1 MPQYARYTVTPR
13 RPPAPAWVRVLKWT
27 VLVIVVATAASVGI
41 AFGYLQNTLAQA
53 GGKTKA
59 DKATVKAVK
68 KQLTVTHTSS
78 EPVNILVL
86 GSDRREHMA
95 GDKGRSD
102 SIMLLRIDPRA
113 KSISMLSIPRDLRV
127 EIPGWGTD
135 RINAAYSDGGP
146 ALSVAT
152 FKLLTGLPV
161 NHFLDVNFAG
171 FTDMVD
177 YLGGVYLDVDRQ
189 YYNNTAV
196 TGYSSINIQAGYQ
209 RLDGAD
215 ALAFVR
221 YRHDQLGD
229 WGRMQ
234 RQQLFLRELKRQAL
248 RWYNVLKFPKLI
260 RMFTRNIISDV
271 SSIKQLLA
279 LVQLALS
286 ADTSHIYQTH
296 LVGDPI
302 VVGGADE
309 LQASPA
315 EVAAVVDQFMHPL
328 RPPVAQPSGETQSK
342 STFTVSVSNGGATA
356 GSAAGAATQ
365 LTAQGYRTSVTGN
378 VVQGDTQ
385 ADLVYATQG
394 YLGNARKIA
403 AMLPPSRVVTLAR
416 APGVQGGV
424 TVVLGPS
431 YSGTLVLPQQAP
443 AGSTILTH
451 SPQDTAQW
459 QQLAHSTK
467 LKLRMPTSWVPG
479 YSYDWAMSR
488 TYTIPTGHGN
498 RGAAVVVGTTTSGG
512 YWQVEQMRWTDPPA
526 IDSPDAV
533 RTIKG
538 VRYLQ
543 FYNGDQL
550 HMVAW
555 QSGGT
560 LIWVSNTLD
569 NEISNDAMMALA
581 TSFARVK

>member
-1 MPQYARYTVTPR
+1 
-13 RPPAPAWVRVLKWT
+13 
-27 VLVIVVATAASVGI
+27 
-41 AFGYLQNTLAQA
+41 
-53 GGKTKA
+53 
-59 DKATVKAVK
+59 
-68 KQLTVTHTSS
+68 
-78 EPVNILVL
+78 
-86 GSDRREHMA
+86 
-95 GDKGRSD
+95 
-102 SIMLLRIDPRA
+102 
-113 KSISMLSIPRDLRV
+113 MLSIPRDLRV

-215 ALAFVR
+215 ALSFVR
-221 YRHDQLGD
+221 FRHDQLGD

-248 RWYNVLKFPKLI
+248 RWQNVLKFPKLI
-260 RMFTRNIISDV
+260 RMFTHNTISDV
-271 SSIKQLLA
+271 SSIKQFLA
-279 LVQLALS
+279 LVQLGLS
-286 ADTSHIYQTH
+286 VNTSHIYQTH
-296 LVGDPI
+296 LVGEPI

-309 LQASPA
+309 LQASPS
-315 EVAAVVDQFMHPL
+315 EVAAVVDQFLHPQH
-328 RPPVAQPSGETQSK
+328 PPVVQASGETQAK
-342 STFTVSVSNGGATA
+342 STFKVSVSNGGATA

-365 LTAQGYRTSVTGN
+365 LAAQGYATTVAGN

-385 ADLVYATQG
+385 ANLVYATQG
-394 YLGNARKIA
+394 YVGNARAIA

-424 TVVLGPS
+424 TVVLGAS
-431 YSGTLVLPQQAP
+431 YTGTLVLPHKP
-443 AGSTILTH
+443 AVGPTILTD

-459 QQLAHSTK
+459 QQLAHETK

-488 TYTIPTGHGN
+488 TYTIAADHGN
-498 RGAAVVVGTTTSGG
+498 RGAAVIVGTTTSGG
-512 YWQVEQMRWTDPPA
+512 YWHIEETSWADPPA

-533 RTIKG
+533 RTIKR

-543 FYNGDQL
+543 FYNGAQL

-555 QSGGT
+555 KTGGS
-560 LIWVSNTLD
+560 LCWVSNTLD

>member
-1 MPQYARYTVTPR
+1 MPQYTRYTVTPR
-13 RPPAPAWVRVLKWT
+13 RPHTPAWVRVLKWT
-27 VLVIVVATAASVGI
+27 VLVIVVASAASAGI
-41 AFGYLQNTLAQA
+41 AFGYLQDTLAQA
-53 GGKTKA
+53 GGGTKA

-68 KQLTVTHTSS
+68 KQLTVTHTSH

-102 SIMLLRIDPRA
+102 SIMLLRIDPA
-113 KSISMLSIPRDLRV
+113 SKSISMLSIPRDLRV

-152 FKLLTGLPV
+152 FKALTGLPV

-196 TGYSSINIQAGYQ
+196 TGYSSIDIAAGYQ

-215 ALAFVR
+215 ALSFVR
-221 YRHDQLGD
+221 YRHDQFGD

-248 RWYNVLKFPKLI
+248 RWQNVLKFPKLI
-260 RMFTRNIISDV
+260 RLFTHNTISDI
-271 SSIKQLLA
+271 SSIKQFLA
-279 LVQLALS
+279 LVQLGLNV
-286 ADTSHIYQTH
+286 DTSRIYQTH
-296 LVGDPI
+296 LVGEPI

-309 LQASPA
+309 LQASQS
-315 EVAAVVDQFMHPL
+315 EVAAVVDQFLHPQ
-328 RPPVAQPSGETQSK
+328 RPPVAQPRGESQAR

-356 GSAAGAATQ
+356 GSAAGTATQ
-365 LTAQGYRTSVTGN
+365 LAAQGYRTSVTGN

-385 ADLVYATQG
+385 ATLIYATQA
-394 YLGNARKIA
+394 YVGNARKIA
-403 AMLPPSRVVTLAR
+403 TMLPPSRVVTVAR

-424 TVVLGPS
+424 AVVLGAS
-431 YSGTLVLPQQAP
+431 YSGTLVLPQKAA
-443 AGSTILTH
+443 AGPTVLTH
-451 SPQDTAQW
+451 VSQDTAQW
-459 QQLAHSTK
+459 QQISHTTK
-467 LKLRMPTSWVPG
+467 LVLRMPTSWLPG

-488 TYTIPTGHGN
+488 AYTIPTGHGN

-512 YWQVEQMRWTDPPA
+512 YWHIEETRWTDPPA
-526 IDSPDAV
+526 VASPDVA
-533 RTIKG
+533 RTVKG

-543 FYNGDQL
+543 FYNGTQL

-555 QSGGT
+555 KTGGT

-581 TSFARVK
+581 TSFVRVK

>member
-1 MPQYARYTVTPR
+1 VPQYTRYTVTPR
-13 RPPAPAWVRVLKWT
+13 RPNAPAWVRVLKWT

-53 GGKTKA
+53 GGGTKA
-59 DKATVKAVK
+59 AKATVKAVK
-68 KQLTVTHTSS
+68 KQLTVTHTSH

-102 SIMLLRIDPRA
+102 SIMLLRIDPSN

-127 EIPGWGTD
+127 EIPGWGSD

-152 FKLLTGLPV
+152 FKALTGLPV
-161 NHFLDVNFAG
+161 NHFLDVNFVG
-171 FTDMVD
+171 FADMVD
-177 YLGGVYLDVDRQ
+177 YLGGVYIDVDRQ

-196 TGYSSINIQAGYQ
+196 TGYSSIDIPAGYQ
-209 RLDGAD
+209 RLNGAN
-215 ALAFVR
+215 ALGFVR

-248 RWYNVLKFPKLI
+248 RWQNVLKFPKLI
-260 RMFTRNIISDV
+260 RLFTRNTISDI
-271 SSIKQLLA
+271 SSIKQFLG
-279 LVQLALS
+279 LVQLGLGVN
-286 ADTSHIYQTH
+286 TSRIYQTH
-296 LVGDPI
+296 LVGEPI

-315 EVAAVVDQFMHPL
+315 EVAAVVDQFLHPQ
-328 RPPVAQPSGETQSK
+328 RPPVVQSSGETQPK

-356 GSAAGAATQ
+356 GSAAGTATQ
-365 LTAQGYRTSVTGN
+365 LAAQGYRASVTGN

-385 ADLVYATQG
+385 ATLVYATQA

-403 AMLPPSRVVTLAR
+403 TMLPPSRVITLAR

-424 TVVLGPS
+424 TVVLGSS
-431 YSGTLVLPQQAP
+431 YSGTLVLPQKAP
-443 AGSTILTH
+443 PGPTVLTN
-451 SPQDTAQW
+451 SPQDTTEW
-459 QQLAHSTK
+459 QQLSHTAR

-488 TYTIPTGHGN
+488 TYILPTGHGN
-498 RGAAVVVGTTTSGG
+498 RASAVVVGTTTSGG
-512 YWQVEQMRWTDPPA
+512 YWHIEETRWTNPPA
-526 IDSPDAV
+526 IASPDVV
-533 RTIKG
+533 RTIKR

-543 FYNGDQL
+543 FYNGSQL

-555 QSGGT
+555 RAGRT
-560 LIWVSNTLD
+560 LLWVSNTLD

-581 TSFARVK
+581 TSFAPVK